1 MLVTEQHLLG
11 QCSQFAVYVTRV
23 SLPIEEQMASVCRQ
37 VGDFHPNNRQLQQL
51 HQPLCNWYHL
61 VTASNHLPISQGQHD
76 LSCWMSRLFISKT
89 VMLWVVVGKQLFQ
102 RELVWVVWFMVI
114 PHTTWLS
121 WIIRCKVTKMPG
133 VHSEWTVP
141 QNDLLIKNEALCLRG
156 RCAVVFCN
164 IVWHTFSWE
173 FEWIQSFVF
182 SITL

>member
-1 MLVTEQHLLG
+1 
-11 QCSQFAVYVTRV
+11 
-23 SLPIEEQMASVCRQ
+23 MASVCRQ

-121 WIIRCKVTKMPG
+121 WIIRCKVTKTPG

-164 IVWHTFSWE
+164 IADTHFHGNLNE
-173 FEWIQSFVF
+173 FKVLFFRLHSKEYFV
-182 SITL
+182 IATTLSVTGAASSVV